1 VASRNRSTRSSPV
14 RQRKTP
20 RSRRLGAVEFY
31 RVLDMLPT
39 RWRCYF
45 VTLTLTGLRLEEL
58 RELEPE
64 DLDHEARA
72 MVREVR

>member
-1 VASRNRSTRSSPV
+1 
-14 RQRKTP
+14 
-20 RSRRLGAVEFY
+20 VEFY